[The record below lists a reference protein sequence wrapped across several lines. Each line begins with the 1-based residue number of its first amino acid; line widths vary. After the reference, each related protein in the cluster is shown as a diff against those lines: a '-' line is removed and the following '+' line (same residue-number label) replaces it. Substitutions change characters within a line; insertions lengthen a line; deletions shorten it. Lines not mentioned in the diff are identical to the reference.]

1 MTFSNE
7 IEQSTFPS
15 NFNTYIYLFERRL
28 QYITQRTWA
37 EWKKRQRFEHVKP
50 AKLIPNAN

>member
-7 IEQSTFPS
+7 IEQSTFPT

-37 EWKKRQRFEHVKP
+37 EWKKRQRFEHTS
-50 AKLIPNAN
+50 NRQS